1 MRKIVHTL
9 PIFLFLM
16 MVNSCA
22 STINITSVI
31 ERHTDGDL
39 LLKWEVSP
47 DQEGNINIY
56 SSKDDSALENFTPL
70 ASAQIAD
77 HVLRL
82 NPSASGTREFFVLRT
97 ANAFSGIV
105 SNRFI
110 DAQSIR
116 NFRDAG
122 GYFTTDNR
130 QMRWGMIFRS
140 GDLSNASVQDQ
151 NTINQLGIRT
161 ILDFRSE
168 ENTREHP
175 IRLNPDIQIIS
186 LPLVPTVDDTRF
198 RELIENDE
206 LTRADAI
213 RFMQEKYVEIIN
225 NHKTEFAL
233 MFNILSDAS
242 NFPVL
247 LTDGLGKDG
256 VGLAVFFILHAL
268 GIPESVL
275 VSEYMLSQRELQ
287 QRVQAMM
294 QEVYHLSESMQQAIH
309 AMLDVNRAYLN
320 YAVVHIRR
328 EFGSVDAFLET
339 QLGVSNRKRNLLR
352 RNLLYTF

>member
-16 MVNSCA
+16 MINSCA
-22 STINITSVI
+22 STINITSVV

-110 DAQSIR
+110 DTQNIR

-140 GDLSNASVQDQ
+140 GDLSSASLQDQ

-168 ENTREHP
+168 NAASLFPILLHP
-175 IRLNPDIQIIS
+175 SIQIIP
-186 LPLVPTVDDTRF
+186 LPLTPMDDARF
-198 RELIENDE
+198 IKLIENDE

-213 RFMQEKYVEIIN
+213 RHMQEKYVEMIT
-225 NHKTEFAL
+225 NHRSEFAL
-233 MFNILSDAS
+233 MFDILSDES

-256 VGLAVFFILHAL
+256 VGLAIFFILHAL
-268 GIPESVL
+268 GIPESVS
-275 VSEYMLSQRELQ
+275 VNDYMLSNNDLQ
-287 QRVQAMM
+287 DRVTLWLQHA
-294 QEVYHLSESMQQAIH
+294 YYLSDSMQQALT
-309 AMLDVNRAYLN
+309 AMLSVNRAYLN
-320 YAVVHIRR
+320 YVVEHIRR
-328 EFGSVDAFLET
+328 KYGSVSSFLET
-339 QLGVSNRKRNLLR
+339 QLGVSSRKRNVLR
-352 RNLLYTF
+352 RNLLYVF

>member
-1 MRKIVHTL
+1 MRKVLHTL
-9 PIFLFLM
+9 PVFLFLM

-56 SSKDDSALENFTPL
+56 SSRDDSSLDHFTPL

-77 HVLRL
+77 HVLRI
-82 NPSASGTREFFVLRT
+82 NSNETGIREFFFLRT
-97 ANAFSGIV
+97 ATAFSGIV

-110 DAQSIR
+110 DAQEIR

-130 QMRWGMIFRS
+130 QVQWGKIFRS
-140 GDLSNASVQDQ
+140 GDLSNASPQDQ

-161 ILDFRSE
+161 IIDFRSE
-168 ENTREHP
+168 QAANQFP
-175 IRLNPDIQIIS
+175 ILLHPDIQIIP
-186 LPLVPTVDDTRF
+186 LPIVPTMDDTRL
-198 RELIENDE
+198 RELIESDE

-213 RFMQEKYVEIIN
+213 RFMQEKYVEIVN
-225 NHKTEFAL
+225 NHKTEFAV
-233 MFNILSDAS
+233 MFDILSDA
-242 NFPVL
+242 NNLPVL

-256 VGLAVFFILHAL
+256 VGLAVFFILYVL
-268 GIPESVL
+268 GVPESVL
-275 VSEYMLSQRELQ
+275 VNEYMLSQRDLQ
-287 QRVQAMM
+287 KRVQAMM
-294 QEVYHLSESMQQAIH
+294 KDVYHLSESLQQAIH

-320 YAVVHIRR
+320 YAVVHIRQ
-328 EFGSVDAFLET
+328 EYGSVSSFLET
-339 QLGVSNRKRNLLR
+339 QLGVSNRKRNALR
-352 RNLLYTF
+352 RNLLYSF